1 MAHCRGAET
10 KVPEDH
16 LWGRFRRTASRRR
29 CRTVM

>member
-1 MAHCRGAET
+1 MAHCRGA
-10 KVPEDH
+10 EDH